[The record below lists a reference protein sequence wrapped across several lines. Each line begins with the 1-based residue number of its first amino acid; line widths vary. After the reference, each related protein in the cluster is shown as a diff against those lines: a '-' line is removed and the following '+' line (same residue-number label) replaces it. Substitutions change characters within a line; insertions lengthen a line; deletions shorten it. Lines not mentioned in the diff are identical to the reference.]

1 MGRRFL
7 FQTPDFSGHT
17 RSALLVASGMIIGC
31 CILVRYLAERMK
43 PLRQHIAPFL
53 SALFT
58 VLMLGALS
66 MPAHAENDKRG
77 TTSRVP
83 TKSSTGGSYSP
94 VNRAV
99 SSALR
104 TLTARRDGAEMRAQ
118 GKTAMGRDSSVA
130 APRIISTRVAAEVFT
145 AKIEMATDEPLVDI
159 AIFNML
165 GKRVM
170 EVYKGASARGIHEHA
185 QSVSD
190 LPEGVYMC
198 VMQGNNFRKA
208 EKFFFSR

>member
-1 MGRRFL
+1 M
-7 FQTPDFSGHT
+7 T
-17 RSALLVASGMIIGC
+17 ASHH
-31 CILVRYLAERMK
+31 
-43 PLRQHIAPFL
+43 HIAPFVH
-53 SALFT
+53 ALVT
-58 VLMLGALS
+58 VLVLGALS

-77 TTSRVP
+77 TSSPRVP
-83 TKSSTGGSYSP
+83 TKPSVGSSYSP

-104 TLTARRDGAEMRAQ
+104 TLTARKDVAELRTQ
-118 GKTAMGRDSSVA
+118 SKTATGRDSSIG

-145 AKIEMATDEPLVDI
+145 AKVEMATDEPLVDI

-170 EVYKGASARGIHEHA
+170 EVYKGASARGVHEHA

>member
-1 MGRRFL
+1 
-7 FQTPDFSGHT
+7 
-17 RSALLVASGMIIGC
+17 
-31 CILVRYLAERMK
+31 MK
-43 PLRQHIAPFL
+43 LLRQHIAPFMY
-53 SALFT
+53 ALVVACTLCAFSST
-58 VLMLGALS
+58 AR
-66 MPAHAENDKRG
+66 AENDKRTVG
-77 TTSRVP
+77 RVP
-83 TKSSTGGSYSP
+83 TKPSASSSFSP

-104 TLTARRDGAEMRAQ
+104 TLTARKDGAELRTQ
-118 GKTAMGRDSSVA
+118 GKTAAGRDSSIG

-145 AKIEMATDEPLVDI
+145 AKVEIASDESLVDI

-170 EVYKGASARGIHEHA
+170 EVYKGASSRGIHEHT

>member
-1 MGRRFL
+1 MNL
-7 FQTPDFSGHT
+7 
-17 RSALLVASGMIIGC
+17 
-31 CILVRYLAERMK
+31 
-43 PLRQHIAPFL
+43 LRQHITPL
-53 SALFT
+53 VYALVVAGTLCAFSST
-58 VLMLGALS
+58 AR
-66 MPAHAENDKRG
+66 AENDKRTVG
-77 TTSRVP
+77 RVSTKP
-83 TKSSTGGSYSP
+83 TASSSFSP

-104 TLTARRDGAEMRAQ
+104 TLTARKDGAEVRFQ
-118 GKTAMGRDSSVA
+118 GKTATGRDSSVG
-130 APRIISTRVAAEVFT
+130 APRIISTRVVAEVFT
-145 AKIEMATDEPLVDI
+145 AKIEIATDEPLVDI

-170 EVYKGASARGIHEHA
+170 EVYKGASARGIHEHV

>member
-1 MGRRFL
+1 MK
-7 FQTPDFSGHT
+7 
-17 RSALLVASGMIIGC
+17 LL
-31 CILVRYLAERMK
+31 RH
-43 PLRQHIAPFL
+43 HIAPL
-53 SALFT
+53 MYALVVACTLCAFSST
-58 VLMLGALS
+58 AR
-66 MPAHAENDKRG
+66 AENDKRTVG
-77 TTSRVP
+77 RVP
-83 TKSSTGGSYSP
+83 MAKPSATSSFSP

-104 TLTARRDGAEMRAQ
+104 TLTARKDGAELRTQ
-118 GKTAMGRDSSVA
+118 GKTASGRDSSIS
-130 APRIISTRVAAEVFT
+130 APRIISTRVSAEVFT
-145 AKIEMATDEPLVDI
+145 AKVEMASDEPLVDI

-170 EVYKGASARGIHEHA
+170 EVYKGASSRGIHEHT

>member
-1 MGRRFL
+1 MKQRRSHMAPVL
-7 FQTPDFSGHT
+7 QT
-17 RSALLVASGMIIGC
+17 LL
-31 CILVRYLAERMK
+31 
-43 PLRQHIAPFL
+43 
-53 SALFT
+53 T
-58 VLMLGALS
+58 VLALGVLS
-66 MPAHAENDKRG
+66 LPAQAENDKRG
-77 TTSRVP
+77 TSPRVL
-83 TKSSTGGSYSP
+83 TKPSSGSSYSP

-104 TLTARRDGAEMRAQ
+104 TLTARNSGGEVRAQ
-118 GKTAMGRDSSVA
+118 GKTATGRDTSIG

-145 AKIEMATDEPLVDI
+145 ARIEMASDEPLVDI

-170 EVYKGASARGIHEHA
+170 DVYKGSSPRGIHDHV

>member
-1 MGRRFL
+1 MNL
-7 FQTPDFSGHT
+7 
-17 RSALLVASGMIIGC
+17 
-31 CILVRYLAERMK
+31 
-43 PLRQHIAPFL
+43 LRQHIAPFVF
-53 SALFT
+53 ALVVAGFFCAFSST
-58 VLMLGALS
+58 AR
-66 MPAHAENDKRG
+66 AENDKRAVG
-77 TTSRVP
+77 RVS
-83 TKSSTGGSYSP
+83 TKPSSSSSFSP

-104 TLTARRDGAEMRAQ
+104 TLTARKDGAEVRSQ
-118 GKTAMGRDSSVA
+118 SRTAAGRDTSIG

-145 AKIEMATDEPLVDI
+145 ARVEMASDEPLVDI

-170 EVYKGASARGIHEHA
+170 DVYKGASARGIHEHT